1 MGACYNEGFRRGNT
15 SSTRNRRKINSSD
28 KDSISTQS
36 YDKKKGKNYNRT
48 PNMRI
53 SDIKSEDKNMYKG
66 NEIFD
71 NDSNRNNNSKFDIIS
86 KIEQESFISEFE
98 NQYF

>member
-36 YDKKKGKNYNRT
+36 YDKKKGKNYILF
-48 PNMRI
+48 RI
-53 SDIKSEDKNMYKG
+53 FFLDFLNLMIYLVLVIC
-66 NEIFD
+66 NE
-71 NDSNRNNNSKFDIIS
+71 
-86 KIEQESFISEFE
+86 
-98 NQYF
+98 